1 MIYAVQIA
9 MAFIGS
15 LSFALLYSIRGR
27 KHWYAALG
35 GVLGWAVYLLM
46 GPWLGNDVIQYFFAA
61 TLVTLYAE
69 VLARITKTPTT
80 TYLIPSIIPL
90 VPGSRLYYT
99 MSYAVNGVWDQF
111 IDSGLFTV
119 ALSAAL
125 AGGIMFASSFYR
137 IFISVFLKN
146 KKGH

>member
-1 MIYAVQIA
+1 
-9 MAFIGS
+9 
-15 LSFALLYSIRGR
+15 
-27 KHWYAALG
+27 
-35 GVLGWAVYLLM
+35 M

>member
-1 MIYAVQIA
+1 MIYAKQIA
-9 MAFIGS
+9 MAFLGS
-15 LSFALLYSIRGR
+15 LSFALLYNIRGK
-27 KHWYAALG
+27 KHWYAAIG
-35 GVLGWAVYLLM
+35 GMLGWFIYLLL
-46 GPWLGNDVIQYFFAA
+46 GSWLGNDVIQYFFAA
-61 TLVTLYAE
+61 TLVTFYAE

-111 IDSGLFTV
+111 IDAGLFTV

-125 AGGIMFASSFYR
+125 AAGIMFASSFYR
-137 IFISVFLKN
+137 IFISIFIQYKN
-146 KKGH
+146 RH